1 MFSILLLTY
10 SLSGSLYIY
19 TVCTSLF
26 CTTKVVPLP
35 WPSYS
40 GSSSC
45 PRVIGINNQVRGV
58 GYAVLAR
65 IICRSIRGESRRKAR
80 LHIAEQAQQHL
91 LLPDTM
97 AQESAPQPLT
107 LQLVRF
113 EYRHIYSID
122 QLAQTFSARVFILLK
137 IPADEVEARKKTFPL
152 ADNGEDKPPF
162 KSARWYLSM
171 LRIHNMAD
179 GGSVETNIVTDAK
192 GGLDCSMIVSGTFH
206 VMFELHEFPLDYQYL
221 GVHLRCLT
229 LTLTNPN
236 QP

>member
-1 MFSILLLTY
+1 M
-10 SLSGSLYIY
+10 
-19 TVCTSLF
+19 
-26 CTTKVVPLP
+26 
-35 WPSYS
+35 
-40 GSSSC
+40 
-45 PRVIGINNQVRGV
+45 
-58 GYAVLAR
+58 LAR

-152 ADNGEDKPPF
+152 ADNDEDKPPF

-192 GGLDCSMIVSGTFH
+192 GGLDCSMLVSGTFH

>member
-1 MFSILLLTY
+1 M
-10 SLSGSLYIY
+10 
-19 TVCTSLF
+19 C
-26 CTTKVVPLP
+26 
-35 WPSYS
+35 
-40 GSSSC
+40 
-45 PRVIGINNQVRGV
+45 
-58 GYAVLAR
+58 AR
-65 IICRSIRGESRRKAR
+65 
-80 LHIAEQAQQHL
+80 
-91 LLPDTM
+91 TM

-107 LQLVRF
+107 LQLDRF
-113 EYRHIYSID
+113 EYRHISSID
-122 QLAQTFSARVFILLK
+122 QLAQTFSARVFILLQ
-137 IPADEVEARKKTFPL
+137 IPAQEVEARKETRFPL
-152 ADNGEDKPPF
+152 GDTDDDDEDKPRF

>member
-1 MFSILLLTY
+1 ML
-10 SLSGSLYIY
+10 GAV
-19 TVCTSLF
+19 VCN
-26 CTTKVVPLP
+26 KPP
-35 WPSYS
+35 
-40 GSSSC
+40 SC
-45 PRVIGINNQVRGV
+45 PRVIGINNQVRGPRGV

-137 IPADEVEARKKTFPL
+137 IPADEVEARKQTFPL